1 MARTTLTMLA
11 MVALGTLAGCD
22 DGGKAGDTGPGA
34 TTTTTPCTATTCD
47 TGPTTTPIGLDDN
60 FGVEETE
67 GIEGCD
73 NLLPSCAYPFPTGAL
88 VADGHLAIPA
98 EALPETNSNLDP
110 MDPGPLNEFS
120 AFGASSP
127 ILFQYPGA
135 VQPEWPVFDPTP
147 GFATDSPVVV
157 VDAATGERL
166 PFWLEPDFLTPDLDD
181 PLMVIRPSAPWPRG
195 TEIVVGLR
203 GFTDAAGAPADAL
216 EAFVPLRDQTA
227 SMHHGIHD
235 RRDHYESVVFP
246 ALEAAGVDRSE
257 LQLAW
262 SFPTRSDAEATA
274 KLTAV
279 RDTIFAAF
287 PAGGPEVQIDDV
299 LACGGIAP
307 PDGCHPDLRY
317 IIDGTI
323 FVPSVVL
330 PGDELGV
337 RLIRTDDDGNPVVDG
352 TEAWPFRLQLPNSAY
367 TGAEPIPVLQYGH
380 GFLGSYN
387 EANNSW
393 LRELGERQ
401 GMAILAT
408 SMQGMNESDF
418 FVWLN
423 VLANDGGR
431 FPHLADLSMQ
441 GVVNQLAQQ
450 RMMSTSLAAAW
461 PKELL
466 RDDGELPW
474 DTDTIWYHGN
484 SQGGSV
490 GTLVMATSLDVQRGD
505 LGVPGSGYPFLL
517 HRSTVFTDYT
527 LVLEGSYDGD
537 DAVSRFLSLLGTG
550 WDDVDP
556 LTFAPHITDPLPGT
570 PAHEVLLHV
579 AKEDQQVH
587 NEASFILGR
596 ATGAVLAT
604 PAVRPV
610 WGLEEVAYPFT
621 AEAALIE
628 VDFMIPDDPTPLD
641 PPDGDPSEPNDGDT
655 HGWLRKW
662 APAQDQMVHF
672 FRTGEFIDVCGG
684 QACVTSDRP

>member
-1 MARTTLTMLA
+1 MSRTMALTLCALVACNGGDDKDTSSGTSEPCVDATTC
-11 MVALGTLAGCD
+11 GTD
-22 DGGKAGDTGPGA
+22 TDTG
-34 TTTTTPCTATTCD
+34 TTTTD
-47 TGPTTTPIGLDDN
+47 TDTTPTIDDN

-67 GIEGCD
+67 GTAGCD
-73 NLLPSCAYPFPTGAL
+73 NLLDSCAYPFPTRGMM
-88 VADGHLAIPA
+88 ADGHLALPA
-98 EALPETNSNLDP
+98 EALPRTDDDEP
-110 MDPGPLNEFS
+110 MNTTFLNEFT
-120 AFGASSP
+120 AYGAASP
-127 ILFQYPGA
+127 ILFQLPGA
-135 VQPEWPVFDPTP
+135 VVPAWEPFDSAPSLE
-147 GFATDSPVVV
+147 ADSPVLV
-157 VDAATGERL
+157 VDAATGEPL
-166 PFWLEPDFLTPDLDD
+166 PFWVETDFLAEDLDD
-181 PLMVIRPSAPWPRG
+181 TLFVIRPAAPWPRG
-195 TEIVVGLR
+195 TEVVVGLR
-203 GFTDAAGAPADAL
+203 NWVTDDGAAAPTPP
-216 EAFVPLRDQTA
+216 AFASLRDQTA
-227 SMHHGIHD
+227 SEHIGIHD
-235 RRDHYESVVFP
+235 RRDHFDTVVFP
-246 ALEAAGVDRSE
+246 ALEAAGASRDE

-262 SFPTRSDAEATA
+262 SFPVRSEEEATGR
-274 KLTAV
+274 LLGV
-279 RDTIFAAF
+279 RDAIFDAL
-287 PAGGPEVQIDDV
+287 PAEGPDFQIDDILV
-299 LACGGIAP
+299 CTGVTLP
-307 PDGCHPDLRY
+307 EGCHPDIRV
-317 IIDGTI
+317 IVDGTI

-330 PGDELGV
+330 PPDDLGV
-337 RLIRTDDDGNPVVDG
+337 RQIRTDADGNPVVEG
-352 TEAWPFRLQLPNSAY
+352 TEAWKFRFQLPHVAFD
-367 TGAEPIPVLQYGH
+367 GKEPVPVLQYGH
-380 GFLGSYN
+380 GFLGSYD
-387 EANNSW
+387 EANNGW
-393 LRELGERQ
+393 LRELAQRQ

-408 SMQGMNESDF
+408 SMQGMNETDF
-418 FVWLN
+418 FTWIN
-423 VLANDGGR
+423 VLAGDGGR
-431 FPHLADLSMQ
+431 FPHLTDLSMQ
-441 GVVNQLAQQ
+441 GVVNQLVQQ
-450 RMMSTSLAAAW
+450 RMVMTSLADDA
-461 PKELL
+461 PKELRRGDGQPAWD
-466 RDDGELPW
+466 RD
-474 DTDTIWYHGN
+474 TVWYHGN